1 MKLKKSDWYSRRQSG
16 EILDN
21 EMVRLWVLPHGCW
34 CSVEEWEGSII
45 LRNGETSSINSCLA
59 ELLHKAGLDGDVLIN
74 STNSLPQTVSRWLT
88 WWLSN
93 STNQSEVNFNS
104 IRVAV
109 RDKLPTI
116 ELPFEVDV
124 LNSFTAPAAEVINTL
139 ISKSHDFG
147 MSMLAVQRENGEYF
161 ELEPIRYTD
170 GEVLAFTEHGYVV
183 KTGGNAQT
191 LPILINR
198 VARSVRA
205 VMDLEGA
212 TEEDLVGQ
220 QVRVQYTMNTPGRRL
235 QAYKNAVIYT
245 VNGLYHEDT
254 ESVHRQ
260 IALNGEGYHYPTP
273 TDGTRSSLLTPSR
286 CERSRIE
293 FFEGDTCSF
302 QATSMDNGDLLFE
315 LVEEIKYGEYGV
327 VLNRHGLQ
335 TLWRINTPY
344 HLDVMSPNAFIKH
357 VDDNLYHS
365 TGFSIDAI
373 GLYYRDQNGKR
384 WVGDVE
390 CTSDILPA
398 TERWE
403 LDAVS
408 QA

>member
-1 MKLKKSDWYSRRQSG
+1 MKLKKVDWYARRQSG
-16 EILDN
+16 EIQDDEL
-21 EMVRLWVLPHGCW
+21 VRLWVLPHGCW
-34 CSVEEWEGSII
+34 CNVSEWEGSII
-45 LRNGETSSINSCLA
+45 LRNGETSVINSHLA
-59 ELLHKAGLDGDVLIN
+59 ELLHKAGLEGDVLIN

-93 STNQSEVNFNS
+93 STNQKTISFNS

-109 RDKLPTI
+109 QDKLPTI

-124 LNSFTAPAAEVINTL
+124 LNSFTAPASEVIQTL

-161 ELEPIRYTD
+161 ELEPMRYVD
-170 GEVLAFTEHGYVV
+170 GEVMAFTDHGYVV
-183 KTGGNAQT
+183 KTGGNSQT
-191 LPILINR
+191 LPIIITR

-220 QVRVQYTMNTPGRRL
+220 KVRIQYTMNTPGRRL
-235 QAYKNAVIYT
+235 QAYKNAVIYS
-245 VNGLYHEDT
+245 VDGLYHDDT
-254 ESVHRQ
+254 ESVHNQ
-260 IALNGEGYHYPTP
+260 IALNGEGFTYPLP
-273 TDGTRSSLLTPSR
+273 TDGTRQSLLTPSR

-293 FFEGDTCSF
+293 FFEGDNAKFVS
-302 QATSMDNGDLLFE
+302 TSSDSGDLLFE
-315 LVEEIKYGEYGV
+315 IVEEIKHGQYGIL
-327 VLNRHGLQ
+327 LNRHGVT

-365 TGFSIDAI
+365 TGYSIDAI
-373 GLYYRDQNGKR
+373 GLYYKDTNGVE
-384 WVGDVE
+384 WIGDTAL
-390 CTSDILPA
+390 TSDALPA

-403 LDAVS
+403 MDALS
-408 QA
+408 EA